1 MNAMNV
7 LMISPGFP
15 KEMQYFTRGLAAVG
29 ARVVGLG
36 DQPEAQLSDVA
47 RQALSAYLHVPTFQD
62 EQGIVDRVADFA
74 SRSPIQR
81 VECLWEPYV
90 ILAARIR
97 ERLGLPGL
105 TVQQTLPFRDKELM
119 KRVLDAAGIRT
130 PHHYSATTVA
140 GVLEGAETIGY
151 PVIVKPIAG
160 AGSESTY
167 KVHDRGELDA
177 ILPSLRHVTEVSV
190 EEFVQGDD
198 MTFDT
203 LCVDGQVQHYSM
215 STYIPRALFMKEN
228 EWVSPITLVYRDP
241 DIPELAAGKRM
252 GFDVLRALGFQ
263 TGYTHMEWYKTPA
276 GEAVFGE
283 IGARSP
289 GAGLVDLINYAA
301 DIDTYTGWAE
311 CVVHGRFSQ
320 KVERKYSAAWI
331 YKRAQGQGRIQRYEG
346 LESLLSELGP
356 WIVDIDLNPV
366 GSPRKDWRK
375 VLVGDGLVVVRHP
388 DHDTARAMAERVAAR
403 LHIVAG

>member
-1 MNAMNV
+1 MNV

-15 KEMQYFTRGLAAVG
+15 KEMQYFTRGLANVG
-29 ARVVGLG
+29 ANVVGLG
-36 DQPEAQLSDVA
+36 DQPESQLSDVA
-47 RQALSAYLHVPTFQD
+47 RQALSAYLHVASFQD
-62 EQGIVDRVADFA
+62 EKAIVERVADFA
-74 SRSPIQR
+74 SGVPIHR

-105 TVQQTLPFRDKELM
+105 TVQQTIPFRDKEVM

-140 GVLEGAETIGY
+140 GVVEGAETIGY

-167 KVHDRGELDA
+167 KVQSRQELDA
-177 ILPSLRHVTEVSV
+177 ILPELRHVTEVSV

-203 LCVDGQVQHYSM
+203 LCVDGRVQHYSM
-215 STYIPRALFMKEN
+215 STYIPRALYMKEN

-241 DIPELAAGKRM
+241 DIPELAAGKQM
-252 GFDVLRALGFQ
+252 GFDVIRALGFQ
-263 TGYTHMEWYKTPA
+263 TGYTHMEWYRTLS

-283 IGARSP
+283 IGARPP

-311 CVVHGRFSQ
+311 CVVHGRFTQ
-320 KVERKYSAAWI
+320 TVERKYSAAWI

-356 WIVDIDLNPV
+356 WIVDIDLNPI
-366 GSPRKDWRK
+366 GSPRKDWKK
-375 VLVGDGLVVVRHP
+375 VLAGDGLVVVRHP

>member
-1 MNAMNV
+1 MNV

-29 ARVVGLG
+29 AQVVGLG
-36 DQPEAQLSDVA
+36 DQPESQLPEGA
-47 RQALSAYLHVPTFQD
+47 RQALSAYLHAASLQD
-62 EQGIVDRVADFA
+62 EGAIVQQVADFA
-74 SRSPIQR
+74 SRVPIHR

-105 TVQQTLPFRDKELM
+105 TVEQTIPFRDKEIM

-140 GVLEGAETIGY
+140 QVVEGAEAIGY

-167 KVHDRGELDA
+167 KVHSRAELDA
-177 ILPSLRHVTEVSV
+177 ILPGLRHVTEVSV
-190 EEFVQGDD
+190 EEFVDGED

-203 LCVDGQVQHYSM
+203 LCVDGEVKHYSV
-215 STYIPRALFMKEN
+215 STYIPRALYMKEN
-228 EWVSPITLVYRDP
+228 EWVSPITLVLRDP
-241 DIPELAAGKRM
+241 DAPDLAEGRKM
-252 GFDVLRALGFQ
+252 GFQVLRALGFQ
-263 TGYTHMEWYKTPA
+263 TGYTHMEWYRTPS

-320 KVERKYSAAWI
+320 KVERKYNAAWI
-331 YKRAQGQGRIQRYEG
+331 YKRAQGRGRIQRYEG
-346 LESLLSELGP
+346 LEAILTEMGP
-356 WIVDIDLNPV
+356 HIVDIDLNPV
-366 GSPRKDWRK
+366 GSPRRDWRK

-388 DHDTARAMAERVAAR
+388 DLATARAMAERVAAR
-403 LHIVAG
+403 LHIVAE